1 MLAPRIAVAGNDGD
15 AGSEHAGP
23 PDDQPWPV
31 PDEEP
36 GPDGSRPQELAP

>member
-1 MLAPRIAVAGNDGD
+1 MLAPRIAVAGNDG
-15 AGSEHAGP
+15 GKHAGP

-36 GPDGSRPQELAP
+36 SPDGSRPQEPAP

>member
-1 MLAPRIAVAGNDGD
+1 MLASHMAVIQNNGGKH
-15 AGSEHAGP
+15 AGS

-36 GPDGSRPQELAP
+36 SPDGSRPQEATP

>member
-1 MLAPRIAVAGNDGD
+1 MLAPRIAVAGNDG
-15 AGSEHAGP
+15 GKHAGP
-23 PDDQPWPV
+23 PDDQPRPV

>member
-1 MLAPRIAVAGNDGD
+1 MLAPRMAVIQNDG
-15 AGSEHAGP
+15 GRHGGP

-36 GPDGSRPQELAP
+36 SPDGNRPQEVAP